1 MYAKAAFVFWTCL
14 ILYIFTL
21 CTVTYVGV
29 YLTYIAIPII
39 AISGLVMKCSTPTPD
54 QQEVIDSTKSLG
66 KEVNALLGE
75 ANHSLRQFNELSQLK
90 RERTS
95 HLVEKVTKLKH
106 ECLSIDL
113 NGDCVY
119 GASPQRVKEINT
131 QVGVIEKQID
141 VIKSACEVEVE
152 SKYN

>member
-39 AISGLVMKCSTPTPD
+39 AISGLVMKCATPTPE
-54 QQEVIDSTKSLG
+54 QQEVIDSAKSFG
-66 KEVNALLGE
+66 KEVNTLFGE
-75 ANHSLRQFNELSQLK
+75 ANHSLRRFNELSQLK
-90 RERTS
+90 RERTA
-95 HLVEKVTKLKH
+95 HLVEKVIKLKQ
-106 ECLSIDL
+106 ECLPIDL
-113 NGDCVY
+113 NGDGNY
-119 GASPQRVKEINT
+119 GANPQRVKEINT
-131 QVGVIEKQID
+131 QIRVIEKQID